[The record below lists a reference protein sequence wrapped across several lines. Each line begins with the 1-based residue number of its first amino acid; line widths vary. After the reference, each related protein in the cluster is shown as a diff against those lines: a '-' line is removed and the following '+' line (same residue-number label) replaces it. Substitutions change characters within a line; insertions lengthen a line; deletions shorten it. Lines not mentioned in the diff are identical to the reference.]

1 MKANKV
7 NLQLKNGTAILRE
20 FEFSIDDWE
29 LIQEAINHYW
39 LEMDVLEKYL
49 LYKGLI
55 RLRDQAFYTKKDLE
69 DIKDKIQ

>member
-7 NLQLKNGTAILRE
+7 NLQFKNGTAILRE
-20 FEFSIDDWE
+20 IEISIDDWE

-39 LEMDVLEKYL
+39 LEMDVLEKDL
-49 LYKGLI
+49 WHKGLI

>member
-7 NLQLKNGTAILRE
+7 NLQFKNGTAILRE
-20 FEFSIDDWE
+20 FELSIDDWE

-39 LEMDVLEKYL
+39 LEMDVLEKDL
-49 LYKGLI
+49 WHKGLI
-55 RLRDQAFYTKKDLE
+55 ILRDQAFYTKKDLE